1 MLFFSGIGTALA
13 VINPDYHTELKNVM
27 EETGPTLAGR
37 AFEEIR
43 KGNRVNLGEG
53 YFGNST
59 IAEDTEV
66 YKELVGRGANPDEV
80 RDLLESLQ
88 DKKKSPIDL
97 RRSGIITIFIG
108 AGLFMLGWIAI
119 GEILKGVGVLVGL
132 IGVGQMVAGYV
143 YPNQSEEINKV
154 VEEFEKK

>member
-1 MLFFSGIGTALA
+1 MTEITHALIIDAPFDFTGYLALLIPIIA
-13 VINPDYHTELKNVM
+13 VSLPAIIILIVFVYESRNKKMKYNTIIEVSKN
-27 EETGPTLAGR
+27 
-37 AFEEIR
+37 I
-43 KGNRVNLGEG
+43 
-53 YFGNST
+53 S
-59 IAEDTEV
+59 
-66 YKELVGRGANPDEV
+66 NPDEV

-119 GEILKGVGVLVGL
+119 GEILKGVGVLVSF

>member
-1 MLFFSGIGTALA
+1 MTEITHALIIDAPFDFTGYLALLIPIIA
-13 VINPDYHTELKNVM
+13 VSLPAIIILIVFVYESRNKKMKYNTIIEVSKN
-27 EETGPTLAGR
+27 
-37 AFEEIR
+37 I
-43 KGNRVNLGEG
+43 
-53 YFGNST
+53 S
-59 IAEDTEV
+59 
-66 YKELVGRGANPDEV
+66 NPDEV

-88 DKKKSPIDL
+88 NKKKSPIDL

>member
-1 MLFFSGIGTALA
+1 MTEITHALIIDAPFDFTGNLALLIPIIA
-13 VINPDYHTELKNVM
+13 VSLPAIIILIVFVYESRNKKMKYNTIIEVSKNIN
-27 EETGPTLAGR
+27 
-37 AFEEIR
+37 
-43 KGNRVNLGEG
+43 
-53 YFGNST
+53 
-59 IAEDTEV
+59 
-66 YKELVGRGANPDEV
+66 NPDEV

-88 DKKKSPIDL
+88 DKKKSPLDL

-119 GEILKGVGVLVGL
+119 GEILKGVGVLVSF

>member
-1 MLFFSGIGTALA
+1 MKYNTIIEVS
-13 VINPDYHTELKNVM
+13 KN
-27 EETGPTLAGR
+27 
-37 AFEEIR
+37 I
-43 KGNRVNLGEG
+43 
-53 YFGNST
+53 S
-59 IAEDTEV
+59 
-66 YKELVGRGANPDEV
+66 NPDEV

-132 IGVGQMVAGYV
+132 NGVGQMVAGYV